1 MHIICISVVTVIC
14 WFVNIITQQFTTI
27 KHIYA
32 FDIQI
37 SWVTLAYSL
46 FYSHFHLI
54 FIFISILLTFFI
66 SYSTN
71 NSIVLAI
78 AISTDTYSPFICNIT
93 ILYAVCS
100 VNWVRDEQVR
110 FIALQ
115 ITLYVSSE
123 IALKFFFYSSHL
135 LFTFYVS

>member
-1 MHIICISVVTVIC
+1 MYICR
-14 WFVNIITQQFTTI
+14 
-27 KHIYA
+27 
-32 FDIQI
+32 
-37 SWVTLAYSL
+37 
-46 FYSHFHLI
+46 YSHLLI
-54 FIFISILLTFFI
+54 CEYYYTAIHNYKAHMCIWYSDIMSDISLLSILFAFPPHFYFHFHFVDIFF

-115 ITLYVSSE
+115 ITLYVSSK